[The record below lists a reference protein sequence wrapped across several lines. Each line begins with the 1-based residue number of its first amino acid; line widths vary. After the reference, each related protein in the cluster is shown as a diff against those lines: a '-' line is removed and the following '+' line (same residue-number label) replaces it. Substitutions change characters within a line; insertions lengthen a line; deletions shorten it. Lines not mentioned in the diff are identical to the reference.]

1 MALQK
6 LIRFVIPKN
15 IKYGIEVTGKT
26 KSPYVGYEI
35 PLKNGDSV
43 SFKKLVNTLNLI
55 ILPKNCATA
64 WFIFVV
70 H

>member
-6 LIRFVIPKN
+6 LIWFVIPKN
-15 IKYGIEVTGKT
+15 IKYGIEFAGRN

-43 SFKKLVNTLNLI
+43 SLYAHFLLSNSMV
-55 ILPKNCATA
+55 
-64 WFIFVV
+64 
-70 H
+70 